1 MRLVET
7 TKCRPGMILARNIY
21 NETGITL
28 LGQGMELTQTILDR
42 LLHHGIHSIY
52 IHDERT
58 SDIVAI
64 EPISEETR
72 IKALKEIRS
81 QFKKM
86 MYDNVR
92 KQGDSSIRMGK
103 EFKDLLN
110 SIFDEMS
117 QHRDTM
123 VMITDMCLT
132 DNYLFNHSLNVCLY
146 STLLGMGMG
155 MSRDE
160 LMVLGLGSILH
171 DIGKMKMPPEI
182 LFKPGKLTD
191 DEHTTIQRHAEIG
204 YAMLK
209 DLPNIPLIAAHCAFQ
224 HHERIDGSGYPRGI
238 VGNDIHQY
246 AKIIAIA
253 DVYDALTTHRIYRK
267 AKLPHDA
274 MELLYA
280 SAGTKFD
287 KSLIELFFQKIAIYP
302 LGMTVQLSTGE
313 TGVVVDLN
321 ASCLHRPIIRVLE
334 NESGEALVEPYEI
347 DLSKHLTIMI
357 DTADR
362 NSDEVKGESND
373 YDLLN

>member
-28 LGQGMELTQTILDR
+28 LGQGMELTQSILDR

-72 IKALKEIRS
+72 IRAIKEIRS

-110 SIFDEMS
+110 SIFDEMT
-117 QHRDTM
+117 QQQDTM
-123 VMITDMCLT
+123 VMISDMCLT

-146 STLLGMGMG
+146 STLLGMSMG
-155 MSRDE
+155 LSRDE

-182 LFKPGKLTD
+182 LFKTGKLTE
-191 DEHTTIQRHAEIG
+191 DEFATIRRHTEIG

-321 ASCLHRPIIRVLE
+321 ASSLHRPIIRVLE

-357 DTADR
+357 DTTHRDPDR
-362 NSDEVKGESND
+362 V
-373 YDLLN
+373 